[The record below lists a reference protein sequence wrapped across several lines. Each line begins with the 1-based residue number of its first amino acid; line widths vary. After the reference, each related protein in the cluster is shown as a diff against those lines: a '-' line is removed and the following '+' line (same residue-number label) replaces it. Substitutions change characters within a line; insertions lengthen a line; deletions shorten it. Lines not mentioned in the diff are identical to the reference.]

1 MNVSRELSNDYYHFK
16 ANSKDVELQLC
27 ISANFVSI
35 VSKISYQNFKK
46 INTTFFLKKS
56 RVKFFFLLFSI
67 SKIFT
72 PLSPREKKFLKNG
85 NTLNSIAS
93 VDSTT
98 IWNDCL
104 AIIQQEVDEN
114 SFATWFKPI
123 IPLRTDGEILT
134 IQVPSQFFYEWLED
148 HFVPVLKKAVH
159 QVLGKGGRLEY
170 SVVVDSGNKQSPPVM
185 VNYPN
190 GNGTNKNGNVQPV
203 NGSDV
208 YSPFSFR
215 ALNPQTVNSRLNP
228 NYTFDNFI
236 EGDCNRLARSAGLA
250 VSKKPGVTSF
260 NPLMLYGGVGVGKT
274 HLVQAI
280 GNEIK
285 KSLPHKIVLYVD
297 QNDFTSQFL
306 NALQNNKMQ
315 DFQNFYLQVDLLILD
330 DVQFLAGREK
340 TQEIFFHIF
349 NQLHQSGKQII
360 MTSDCPPRDLKGFQE
375 RLLSRFK
382 WGLTADLQEPDF
394 ETKLAIINKKMQSDG
409 IDIPKDVAEYLAYS
423 VDTNLRD
430 MEGVLNSL
438 LFHATLLK
446 KEIDLELAK
455 EVLKN
460 IVKEIQSDV
469 SVDYIQKT
477 VADYFKVELEAMKG
491 KVKKREIVIP
501 RQTAMYFCKR
511 YTQLTLALIGENF
524 GGRDHSTVIHALE
537 SVEDMMKTDANFKNS
552 IEELTKKFKSRIS
565 A

>member
-1 MNVSRELSNDYYHFK
+1 ME
-16 ANSKDVELQLC
+16 
-27 ISANFVSI
+27 
-35 VSKISYQNFKK
+35 
-46 INTTFFLKKS
+46 
-56 RVKFFFLLFSI
+56 
-67 SKIFT
+67 
-72 PLSPREKKFLKNG
+72 
-85 NTLNSIAS
+85 

-98 IWNDCL
+98 AWNDCL
-104 AIIQQEVDEN
+104 EIIRQHVDEQN
-114 SFATWFKPI
+114 FNTWFKPI
-123 IPLRTDGEILT
+123 LPLRNEDDVLT
-134 IQVPSQFFYEWLED
+134 IQVPSQFFYEWLEE
-148 HFVPVLKKAVH
+148 HYVPVLKKAIHEVM
-159 QVLGKGGRLEY
+159 GASGRLEY
-170 SVVVDSGNKQSPPVM
+170 SVIVDSGNQRNPPLM

-190 GNGTNKNGNVQPV
+190 GNGLKRNNVQQV
-203 NGSDV
+203 SHHGNLED
-208 YSPFSFR
+208 YSPFSFK
-215 ALNPQTVNSRLNP
+215 ALNPLTVNSRLNAM
-228 NYTFDNFI
+228 YTFDNFV
-236 EGDCNRLARSAGLA
+236 EGDCNRLARSAGVA
-250 VSKKPGVTSF
+250 VAKKPGVTSF

-285 KSLPHKIVLYVD
+285 KNLPSKIVLYVD

-306 NALQNNKMQ
+306 NALQNHKIQ
-315 DFQNFYLQVDLLILD
+315 EFQNYYLQVDLLILD
-330 DVQFLAGREK
+330 DVQFLASREK
-340 TQEIFFHIF
+340 TQEMFFHIF

-360 MTSDCPPRDLKGFQE
+360 MTSDCAPRDLKGFQE

-394 ETKLAIINKKMQSDG
+394 ETKLAIIGNKMESDG
-409 IDIPKDVAEYLAYS
+409 IEIPTEVAEYLAYS

-438 LFHATLLK
+438 IFHATLLK

-469 SVDYIQKT
+469 SVDFIQKT
-477 VADYFKVELEAMKG
+477 VADYFKVDIELLKA

-501 RQTAMYFCKR
+501 RQLAMYFCKR

-537 SVEDMMKTDANFKNS
+537 SVEDMMKTDPNFKNS
-552 IEELTKKFKSRIS
+552 VEELSKKLKLRMAS
-565 A
+565 

>member
-1 MNVSRELSNDYYHFK
+1 MEVDCGTVWKDCLELIRESVD
-16 ANSKDVELQLC
+16 E
-27 ISANFVSI
+27 
-35 VSKISYQNFKK
+35 QNF
-46 INTTFFLKKS
+46 N
-56 RVKFFFLLFSI
+56 
-67 SKIFT
+67 
-72 PLSPREKKFLKNG
+72 
-85 NTLNSIAS
+85 
-93 VDSTT
+93 
-98 IWNDCL
+98 
-104 AIIQQEVDEN
+104 
-114 SFATWFKPI
+114 TWFKPI
-123 IPLRTDGEILT
+123 VPLRTEGDILT
-134 IQVPSQFFYEWLED
+134 IQVPSQFFYEWLEE
-148 HFVPVLKKAVH
+148 HYVPVLKKAIH
-159 QVLGKGGRLEY
+159 STLGANSRLEY
-170 SVVVDSGNKQSPPVM
+170 SVVVDSGNQRNPPVS

-190 GNGTNKNGNVQPV
+190 GSGFKKSNAQVQLNGN
-203 NGSDV
+203 GHED
-208 YSPFSFR
+208 YSPFSFK
-215 ALNPQTVNSRLNP
+215 ALNPQTVNSRLNS
-228 NYTFDNFI
+228 NYSFDNFV
-236 EGDCNRLARSAGLA
+236 EGDCNRLARSAGVA
-250 VSKKPGVTSF
+250 VAKKPGVTSF

-285 KSLPHKIVLYVD
+285 KNLPDKIVLYVD
-297 QNDFTSQFL
+297 QNDFTNQFL
-306 NALQNNKMQ
+306 NALQNHKMQ
-315 DFQNFYLQVDLLILD
+315 EFQNFYLQVDLLILD

-394 ETKLAIINKKMQSDG
+394 ETKLAIIHNKMESDG
-409 IDIPKDVAEYLAYS
+409 IEIPTEVAEYLAYS

-438 LFHATLLK
+438 IFHATLLK

-469 SVDYIQKT
+469 SVDFIQKT
-477 VADYFKVELEAMKG
+477 VGEYFKIDLELMKG
-491 KVKKREIVIP
+491 KLKKREIVIP
-501 RQTAMYFCKR
+501 RQVAMYFCKR

-552 IEELTKKFKSRIS
+552 VDELSKKLKMRIS
-565 A
+565 GSH

>member
-1 MNVSRELSNDYYHFK
+1 MVVDCATVWSDCLEVIRKEVD
-16 ANSKDVELQLC
+16 D
-27 ISANFVSI
+27 
-35 VSKISYQNFKK
+35 QNF
-46 INTTFFLKKS
+46 N
-56 RVKFFFLLFSI
+56 
-67 SKIFT
+67 
-72 PLSPREKKFLKNG
+72 
-85 NTLNSIAS
+85 
-93 VDSTT
+93 
-98 IWNDCL
+98 
-104 AIIQQEVDEN
+104 
-114 SFATWFKPI
+114 TWFKPI
-123 IPLRTDGEILT
+123 NPLKNDGDVLT
-134 IQVPSQFFYEWLED
+134 IQVPSQFFYEWLEE
-148 HFVPVLKKAVH
+148 HYVPVLKRAIH
-159 QVLGKGGRLEY
+159 EVLGPEGRLEY
-170 SVVVDSGNKQSPPVM
+170 SVVVDSGNQKNPPLM

-190 GNGTNKNGNVQPV
+190 GNGMKRNHMQAANGN
-203 NGSDV
+203 GMHED
-208 YSPFSFR
+208 YSPFSFK

-228 NYTFDNFI
+228 SYTFENFV
-236 EGDCNRLARSAGLA
+236 EGDCNRLARSAGVA
-250 VSKKPGVTSF
+250 VAKKPGTTSF

-285 KSLPHKIVLYVD
+285 KNLPEKIVLYVD

-306 NALQNNKMQ
+306 NALQNHKIQ
-315 DFQNFYLQVDLLILD
+315 EFQNYYLQVDLLILD

-340 TQEIFFHIF
+340 TQEMFFHIF

-394 ETKLAIINKKMQSDG
+394 ETKLAIIHNKMQSDG
-409 IDIPKDVAEYLAYS
+409 IEIPTEVAEYLAYS

-469 SVDYIQKT
+469 SVDFIQKT
-477 VADYFKVELEAMKG
+477 VADYFKVSLEQMKS

-501 RQTAMYFCKR
+501 RQVAMYFCKR
-511 YTQLTLALIGENF
+511 YTQLTLALIGGNF

-552 IEELTKKFKSRIS
+552 VDDLTKKFKSRMTGS
-565 A
+565 

>member
-1 MNVSRELSNDYYHFK
+1 ME
-16 ANSKDVELQLC
+16 
-27 ISANFVSI
+27 
-35 VSKISYQNFKK
+35 
-46 INTTFFLKKS
+46 
-56 RVKFFFLLFSI
+56 
-67 SKIFT
+67 
-72 PLSPREKKFLKNG
+72 
-85 NTLNSIAS
+85 
-93 VDSTT
+93 VDTGT
-98 IWNDCL
+98 IWSDCL
-104 AIIQQEVDEN
+104 ELIKENVGDEN
-114 SFATWFKPI
+114 FTTWFKPI
-123 IPLRTDGEILT
+123 VPLKVEGDVLT

-148 HFVPVLKKAVH
+148 NYVLVLKQAIHTVM
-159 QVLGKGGRLEY
+159 GPNARLEY
-170 SVVVDSGNKQSPPVM
+170 SVIVDSGTEQIPPLA

-190 GNGTNKNGNVQPV
+190 NGAGYRNGNAGGANGNGHA
-203 NGSDV
+203 SD
-208 YSPFSFR
+208 YTPFTYK
-215 ALNPQTVNSRLNP
+215 ALNPQTVNSRLSP
-228 NYTFDNFI
+228 NYTFDNFV

-250 VSKKPGVTSF
+250 VSKKPGITSF

-285 KSLPHKIVLYVD
+285 NSYPGKVVLYVD
-297 QNDFTSQFL
+297 QSDFTNQFL
-306 NALQNNKMQ
+306 NALQNHKLQ
-315 DFQNFYLQVDLLILD
+315 DFQSFYLQVDALILD

-340 TQEIFFHIF
+340 TQEMFFHIF

-394 ETKLAIINKKMQSDG
+394 ETKLAIIHRKMKADG
-409 IDIPKDVAEYLAYS
+409 IEIPTEVAEYLAYS

-438 LFHATLLK
+438 IFHATLLK
-446 KEIDLELAK
+446 KKIDLELAK

-460 IVKEIQSDV
+460 IIKEIQADV
-469 SVDYIQKT
+469 SVDFIQKT
-477 VADYFKVELEAMKG
+477 VSEYFKVDIDALKS

-501 RQTAMYFCKR
+501 RQVAMFFCKR
-511 YTQLTLALIGENF
+511 FTQLTLALIGENF

-537 SVEDMMKTDANFKNS
+537 SVEDMMKTDSNFKS
-552 IEELTKKFKSRIS
+552 TIEDLGKKLKMRI

>member
-1 MNVSRELSNDYYHFK
+1 ME
-16 ANSKDVELQLC
+16 
-27 ISANFVSI
+27 
-35 VSKISYQNFKK
+35 
-46 INTTFFLKKS
+46 
-56 RVKFFFLLFSI
+56 
-67 SKIFT
+67 
-72 PLSPREKKFLKNG
+72 
-85 NTLNSIAS
+85 

-98 IWNDCL
+98 AWNDCL
-104 AIIQQEVDEN
+104 AIIQQHVDEQN
-114 SFATWFKPI
+114 FNTWFKPI
-123 IPLRTDGEILT
+123 LPLRNEDDVLT
-134 IQVPSQFFYEWLED
+134 IQVPSQFFYEWLEE
-148 HFVPVLKKAVH
+148 HYVPVLKKAIH
-159 QVLGKGGRLEY
+159 EVLGATGRLEY
-170 SVVVDSGNKQSPPVM
+170 SVIVDSGNQRNPPLM

-190 GNGTNKNGNVQPV
+190 GNGLKRNNVQQV
-203 NGSDV
+203 NHHGNLED
-208 YSPFSFR
+208 YSPFSFK
-215 ALNPQTVNSRLNP
+215 ALNPLTVNSRLNGM
-228 NYTFDNFI
+228 YTFDNFV
-236 EGDCNRLARSAGLA
+236 EGDCNRLARSAGVA
-250 VSKKPGVTSF
+250 VAKKPGVTSF

-285 KSLPHKIVLYVD
+285 KNLPSKIVLYVD

-306 NALQNNKMQ
+306 NALQNHKIQ
-315 DFQNFYLQVDLLILD
+315 EFQNYYLQVDLLILD
-330 DVQFLAGREK
+330 DVQFLASREK
-340 TQEIFFHIF
+340 TQEMFFHIF

-360 MTSDCPPRDLKGFQE
+360 MTSDCAPRDLKGFQE

-394 ETKLAIINKKMQSDG
+394 ETKLAIIGNKMESDG
-409 IDIPKDVAEYLAYS
+409 IEIPTEVAEYLAYS

-438 LFHATLLK
+438 IFHATLLK

-469 SVDYIQKT
+469 SVDFIQKT
-477 VADYFKVELEAMKG
+477 VADYFKVDIELLKA

-501 RQTAMYFCKR
+501 RQLAMYFCKR

-537 SVEDMMKTDANFKNS
+537 SVEDMMKTDPNFKNS
-552 IEELTKKFKSRIS
+552 VEELSKKLKLRMAS
-565 A
+565 

>member
-1 MNVSRELSNDYYHFK
+1 ME
-16 ANSKDVELQLC
+16 VET
-27 ISANFVSI
+27 ATV
-35 VSKISYQNFKK
+35 
-46 INTTFFLKKS
+46 
-56 RVKFFFLLFSI
+56 
-67 SKIFT
+67 
-72 PLSPREKKFLKNG
+72 
-85 NTLNSIAS
+85 
-93 VDSTT
+93 
-98 IWNDCL
+98 WNDCL
-104 AIIQQEVDEN
+104 DIIKQEVDEH
-114 SFATWFKPI
+114 SFSTWFKPI
-123 IPLRTDGEILT
+123 SPLRNEGDVLT
-134 IQVPSQFFYEWLED
+134 IQVPSQFFYEWLEE
-148 HFVPVLKKAVH
+148 HYVPVLKKAVH
-159 QVLGKGGRLEY
+159 QVLGENGRLEY
-170 SVVVDSGNKQSPPVM
+170 SVIVDSGNHLNPPVL

-190 GNGTNKNGNVQPV
+190 GNGFKKSNAQAV
-203 NGSDV
+203 NGHEE
-208 YSPFSFR
+208 YSPFSFK

-228 NYTFDNFI
+228 NYSFDNFV
-236 EGDCNRLARSAGLA
+236 EGDCNRLARSAGVA
-250 VSKKPGVTSF
+250 VAKKPGVTSF

-285 KSLPHKIVLYVD
+285 KNLPEKIVLYVD

-306 NALQNNKMQ
+306 NALQNHKMQ
-315 DFQNFYLQVDLLILD
+315 EFQNFYLQVDLLILD

-394 ETKLAIINKKMQSDG
+394 ETKLAIIHNKMQSDG
-409 IDIPKDVAEYLAYS
+409 IEIPTEVAEYLAFS

-460 IVKEIQSDV
+460 IVKEIQADV
-469 SVDYIQKT
+469 SVDFIQKT
-477 VADYFKVELEAMKG
+477 VADYFKVELEAMKS
-491 KVKKREIVIP
+491 KIKKREIVIP

-537 SVEDMMKTDANFKNS
+537 SVEDMMKTDANFKNTVD
-552 IEELTKKFKSRIS
+552 ELTKKFKSRMS
-565 A
+565 G

>member
-1 MNVSRELSNDYYHFK
+1 ME
-16 ANSKDVELQLC
+16 VET
-27 ISANFVSI
+27 ATV
-35 VSKISYQNFKK
+35 
-46 INTTFFLKKS
+46 
-56 RVKFFFLLFSI
+56 
-67 SKIFT
+67 
-72 PLSPREKKFLKNG
+72 
-85 NTLNSIAS
+85 
-93 VDSTT
+93 
-98 IWNDCL
+98 WNDCL
-104 AIIQQEVDEN
+104 DIIKQEVDEH
-114 SFATWFKPI
+114 SFSTWFKPI
-123 IPLRTDGEILT
+123 SPLRNEGDVLT
-134 IQVPSQFFYEWLED
+134 IQVPSQFFYEWLEE
-148 HFVPVLKKAVH
+148 HYVPVLKKAVH
-159 QVLGKGGRLEY
+159 QVLGENGRLEY
-170 SVVVDSGNKQSPPVM
+170 SVIVDSGNHLNPPVL

-190 GNGTNKNGNVQPV
+190 GNGFKKSNAQAV
-203 NGSDV
+203 NGHEE
-208 YSPFSFR
+208 YSPFSFK

-228 NYTFDNFI
+228 NYSFDNFV
-236 EGDCNRLARSAGLA
+236 EGDCNRLARSAGVA
-250 VSKKPGVTSF
+250 VAKKPGVTSF

-285 KSLPHKIVLYVD
+285 KNLPEKIVLYVD

-306 NALQNNKMQ
+306 NALQNHKMQ
-315 DFQNFYLQVDLLILD
+315 EFQNFYLQVDLLILD

-394 ETKLAIINKKMQSDG
+394 ETKLAIIHNKMQSDG
-409 IDIPKDVAEYLAYS
+409 IEIPTEVAEYLAFS

-460 IVKEIQSDV
+460 IVKEIQADV
-469 SVDYIQKT
+469 SVDFIQKT
-477 VADYFKVELEAMKG
+477 VADYFKVELEAMKS

-537 SVEDMMKTDANFKNS
+537 SVEDMMKTDANYKNS
-552 IEELTKKFKSRIS
+552 VDELTKKFKSRMS
-565 A
+565 G

>member
-1 MNVSRELSNDYYHFK
+1 MEVDCSSLWTDCLSIIRQQVD
-16 ANSKDVELQLC
+16 E
-27 ISANFVSI
+27 
-35 VSKISYQNFKK
+35 QNF
-46 INTTFFLKKS
+46 N
-56 RVKFFFLLFSI
+56 
-67 SKIFT
+67 
-72 PLSPREKKFLKNG
+72 
-85 NTLNSIAS
+85 
-93 VDSTT
+93 
-98 IWNDCL
+98 
-104 AIIQQEVDEN
+104 
-114 SFATWFKPI
+114 TWFQPIKP
-123 IPLRTDGEILT
+123 LQADGDVLT
-134 IQVPSQFFYEWLED
+134 IQVPSQFFYEWLEE
-148 HFVPVLKKAVH
+148 HYVPVLKSAIH
-159 QVLGKGGRLEY
+159 TVLGPTARLEY
-170 SVVVDSGNKQSPPVM
+170 SVVVDSGNQKNPPLL

-190 GNGTNKNGNVQPV
+190 ANGIKRSSM
-203 NGSDV
+203 GSEGMEN
-208 YSPFSFR
+208 YSPFSLK
-215 ALNPQTVNSRLNP
+215 ALNPQHVNSRLNSS
-228 NYTFDNFI
+228 YTFDNFV
-236 EGDCNRLARSAGLA
+236 EGDCNRLARSAGVA
-250 VSKKPGVTSF
+250 VAKKPGITSF

-285 KSLPHKIVLYVD
+285 KSMPEKIVLYVD

-306 NALQNNKMQ
+306 NALQNHKLQ
-315 DFQNFYLQVDLLILD
+315 EFQNFYLQVDLLILD

-340 TQEIFFHIF
+340 TQEMFFHIF

-394 ETKLAIINKKMQSDG
+394 ETKLAIIHRKMQSDG
-409 IDIPKDVAEYLAYS
+409 IAIPTDVAEYLALS

-438 LFHATLLK
+438 IFHATLLK
-446 KEIDLELAK
+446 KEIDLDLAK

-469 SVDYIQKT
+469 SVDFIQKT
-477 VADYFKVELEAMKG
+477 VADYFKVELESMKG

-501 RQTAMYFCKR
+501 RQVAMYFCKR

-552 IEELTKKFKSRIS
+552 VEELTKKLKLRIAS
-565 A
+565 

>member
-1 MNVSRELSNDYYHFK
+1 MVVDCATVWSDCLEVIRQ
-16 ANSKDVELQLC
+16 DVDE
-27 ISANFVSI
+27 
-35 VSKISYQNFKK
+35 QNF
-46 INTTFFLKKS
+46 N
-56 RVKFFFLLFSI
+56 
-67 SKIFT
+67 
-72 PLSPREKKFLKNG
+72 
-85 NTLNSIAS
+85 
-93 VDSTT
+93 
-98 IWNDCL
+98 
-104 AIIQQEVDEN
+104 
-114 SFATWFKPI
+114 TWFKPI
-123 IPLRTDGEILT
+123 SPLRNEGDVLT
-134 IQVPSQFFYEWLED
+134 IQVPSQFFYEWLEE
-148 HFVPVLKKAVH
+148 HYVPVLKRAIH
-159 QVLGKGGRLEY
+159 QVMGPNGRLEY
-170 SVVVDSGNKQSPPVM
+170 SVVVDSGNHKNPPLV

-190 GNGTNKNGNVQPV
+190 GNGTKRYPFQATNGAAHE
-203 NGSDV
+203 D
-208 YSPFSFR
+208 YSPFSFKP
-215 ALNPQTVNSRLNP
+215 LNPQTVNSRLNP
-228 NYTFDNFI
+228 NYTFDNFV
-236 EGDCNRLARSAGLA
+236 EGDCNRLARSAGVA
-250 VSKKPGVTSF
+250 VAKKPGVTSF

-285 KSLPHKIVLYVD
+285 RNLPEKIVLYID

-306 NALQNNKMQ
+306 NALQNHKIQ
-315 DFQNFYLQVDLLILD
+315 EFQNYYLQVDLLILD

-340 TQEIFFHIF
+340 TQEMFFHIF

-394 ETKLAIINKKMQSDG
+394 ETKLAIIHNKMQSDG
-409 IDIPKDVAEYLAYS
+409 IEIPTEVAEYLAYS

-446 KEIDLELAK
+446 KDIDLELAK

-460 IVKEIQSDV
+460 IVKEIQADV
-469 SVDYIQKT
+469 SVDFIQKT
-477 VADYFKVELEAMKG
+477 VVDYFKVSLDQMKS

-501 RQTAMYFCKR
+501 RQVAMYFCKR

-537 SVEDMMKTDANFKNS
+537 SVEDMMKTDVNFKNS
-552 IEELTKKFKSRIS
+552 VDELTKKFKTRMTGSN
-565 A
+565 

>member
-1 MNVSRELSNDYYHFK
+1 MIFVFLF
-16 ANSKDVELQLC
+16 
-27 ISANFVSI
+27 INF
-35 VSKISYQNFKK
+35 
-46 INTTFFLKKS
+46 
-56 RVKFFFLLFSI
+56 
-67 SKIFT
+67 FT
-72 PLSPREKKFLKNG
+72 PLFPSLKKELKN
-85 NTLNSIAS
+85 
-93 VDSTT
+93 STAQRSLMEVNCST
-98 IWNDCL
+98 VWNDCL
-104 AIIQQEVDEN
+104 EVIRQSVDEQN
-114 SFATWFKPI
+114 YNTWFKPI
-123 IPLRTDGEILT
+123 VPLRNEQDVLT
-134 IQVPSQFFYEWLED
+134 IQVPSQFFFEWLEE
-148 HFVPVLKKAVH
+148 HYVPVLKKAIH
-159 QVLGKGGRLEY
+159 QVMGEGGRLEY
-170 SVVVDSGNKQSPPVM
+170 SVIVDSGNHRNPPLL

-190 GNGTNKNGNVQPV
+190 GAGMKRSNAQVHNGNG
-203 NGSDV
+203 NIED
-208 YSPFSFR
+208 YSPFSFK
-215 ALNPQTVNSRLNP
+215 AINPQAVNSRLNP
-228 NYTFDNFI
+228 NYTFENFV
-236 EGDCNRLARSAGLA
+236 EGDCNRLGRAAGIA
-250 VSKKPGVTSF
+250 VAKKPGLTSF

-285 KSLPHKIVLYVD
+285 KNLPSKIVLYVD
-297 QNDFTSQFL
+297 QNDFTTQFL
-306 NALQNNKMQ
+306 NALQNHKMQ
-315 DFQNFYLQVDLLILD
+315 EFQNFYLQVDLLILD

-394 ETKLAIINKKMQSDG
+394 ETKLAIIHNKMESDG
-409 IDIPKDVAEYLAYS
+409 IEIPSEVAEYLAYS

-438 LFHATLLK
+438 IFHATLLK

-455 EVLKN
+455 EVLRN

-469 SVDYIQKT
+469 SVDFIQKM
-477 VADYFKVELEAMKG
+477 VAEYFKVDIDSLKA

-501 RQTAMYFCKR
+501 RQLAMYFCKR

-537 SVEDMMKTDANFKNS
+537 SVEDMIKTDPNFKNS
-552 IEELTKKFKSRIS
+552 VEELSKKLKLRVAS
-565 A
+565 